1 MMAQVFKPFEGAC
14 LKEHNNKLMIFRS
27 DVMPVPKRKR
37 SRARRDKRFAN
48 KGIKPIGFNTC
59 SSCEATVSSH
69 QICQNCGCYKGRKV
83 MATKADRA
91 VRRGEVSQAKQ
102 AAMQARAPQ
111 EEPVAVE
118 AVEKPKKV
126 AKKK

>member
-1 MMAQVFKPFEGAC
+1 
-14 LKEHNNKLMIFRS
+14 
-27 DVMPVPKRKR
+27 
-37 SRARRDKRFAN
+37 
-48 KGIKPIGFNTC
+48 
-59 SSCEATVSSH
+59 
-69 QICQNCGCYKGRKV
+69 